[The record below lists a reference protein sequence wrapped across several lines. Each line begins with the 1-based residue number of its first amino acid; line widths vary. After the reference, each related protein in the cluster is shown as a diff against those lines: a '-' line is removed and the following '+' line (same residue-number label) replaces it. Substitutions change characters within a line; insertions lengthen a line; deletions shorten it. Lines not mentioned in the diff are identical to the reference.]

1 MIWNTCW
8 TCGQSSW
15 ATNIALRN
23 NIDVRNFESR
33 QQPAGMHAFNN
44 FPIMYELSGCP
55 VIVIKRWT
63 ALTLSLQPCPNLQD
77 PPSYMAWHQITRNK
91 PQYGT
96 YRRVRSQNL
105 VAALFPVSIG
115 ARKRI
120 TNHQTKDL
128 VKHAQIPESISFPQR
143 ILLLRGI
150 SAHLSQY
157 IRRVHDGR
165 TGPGFALSDL
175 D

>member
-115 ARKRI
+115 ARKQPPDERFGKTRSNPRI
-120 TNHQTKDL
+120 HFFSSTNIAIAGHFRPSFA
-128 VKHAQIPESISFPQR
+128 VRSESP
-143 ILLLRGI
+143 
-150 SAHLSQY
+150 
-157 IRRVHDGR
+157 RR
-165 TGPGFALSDL
+165 
-175 D
+175 